1 VFSVV
6 PAVSFVQVFYSD
18 VSENQ
23 RGRFLKVC
31 LPFLSCTVHLIC

>member
-6 PAVSFVQVFYSD
+6 PAVSFVQFFYFD

-23 RGRFLKVC
+23 RDVSSRYA
-31 LPFLSCTVHLIC
+31 